1 MSALAK
7 LNGLPLEAATAEFH
21 KACGSRRWATA
32 MAGARPF
39 ASVEQLHEVSAREW
53 AKLNDADYLEA
64 FAAHPRIGGKSDS
77 KWSKQ
82 EQAGAA
88 SAAQTTL
95 ERLKAQNDA
104 YFDKHGFIFI
114 VCATGKSADE
124 MLALLE
130 ARLPNDRATEI
141 RNAAAEQGKI
151 SVIRLNKW
159 LAENT

>member
-1 MSALAK
+1 VSALEK
-7 LNGLPLEAATAEFH
+7 LNGLPATEATAEFH
-21 KACGSRRWATA
+21 KVCGCRRWASAMTA
-32 MAGARPF
+32 ARPF
-39 ASVEQLHEVSAREW
+39 ASVEALMERADAEW
-53 AKLNDADYLEA
+53 VKATDDECLEA

-82 EQAGAA
+82 EQSGAA
-88 SAAQTTL
+88 AAASTTL

-114 VCATGKSADE
+114 VCATGKAADE

-151 SVIRLNKW
+151 TKIRLNKW
-159 LAENT
+159 LQEHA